1 MKPAPQ
7 QRRKRKNPEADIQ
20 RAIVRDLRAV
30 LPAYAVLHFSAN
42 EQADQKRQAIL
53 VGMGVF
59 PGFADL
65 TLLSE
70 GRVLFLEVKS
80 KTGRQT
86 IRQKH
91 FQQLM
96 EKQGHAYEI
105 VRSTDDALAALA
117 KHDFKTRIKSP
128 WGAKSVFGGA
138 GTGKARPVAPAR
150 KNGGAGA

>member
-1 MKPAPQ
+1 MKPAPH

-20 RAIVRDLRAV
+20 RGIVRDLRAV
-30 LPAYAVLHFSAN
+30 LPAYAVLHHSPN
-42 EQADQKRQAIL
+42 EQTNKTRQAIL
-53 VGMGVF
+53 VGMGVH

-86 IRQKH
+86 LDQKH

-96 EKQGHAYEI
+96 EKQGHGYEI
-105 VRSTDDALAALA
+105 VRSTADALAALA
-117 KHDFKTRIKSP
+117 KHGFKTRIKSP
-128 WGAKSVFGGA
+128 WSVKSALPVA
-138 GTGKARPVAPAR
+138 DTGKARPVAPAQ
-150 KNGGAGA
+150 KIGGLA